1 MTTDNTYYLQLA
13 PSTCRILYEAL
24 KPIVENEQ
32 SAAQLTIRNDIDAS
46 PVELIILGDSHDK

>member
-13 PSTCRILYEAL
+13 PSTCRVLYEAL

-32 SAAQLTIRNDIDAS
+32 SAAQLMIRNDIDAS
-46 PVELIILGDSHDK
+46 PVELVLLGDRYDE

>member
-13 PSTCRILYEAL
+13 PSTCRILFEAL
-24 KPIVENEQ
+24 KPIVENDQ

-46 PVELIILGDSHDK
+46 PVELILLGDSHDR

>member
-1 MTTDNTYYLQLA
+1 MTTDNTYFLQLA
-13 PSTCRILYEAL
+13 PATCRFLYEAL

-46 PVELIILGDSHDK
+46 PVELVLLGDSHDK

>member
-24 KPIVENEQ
+24 KPIIENEQ
-32 SAAQLTIRNDIDAS
+32 SAAQLTIRNDINAS
-46 PVELIILGDSHDK
+46 PVELILLGDSHDR

>member
-1 MTTDNTYYLQLA
+1 MTDNLYYLQLA

-24 KPIVENEQ
+24 RPIIENEQ

-46 PVELIILGDSHDK
+46 LVELVLLGERYDE

>member
-13 PSTCRILYEAL
+13 PSTCRILYETL

-32 SAAQLTIRNDIDAS
+32 SAAQLTIRNDINAS
-46 PVELIILGDSHDK
+46 PVELILLGDSHDR